1 MTRTTAAL
9 LAFAA
14 IAGFGLTAGQ
24 AAAAPLAP
32 AQHQALDPSAAQNGC
47 PPPPTGPDGRPLPPP
62 RGVDGKPLPPPTGA
76 DGKPCPPPTGPD
88 GRPLPP
94 PPGA

>member
-1 MTRTTAAL
+1 MRRTTAAL
-9 LAFAA
+9 LTAAA
-14 IAGFGLTAGQ
+14 IAGFGLMAGQ
-24 AAAAPLAP
+24 ATAAASAP
-32 AQHQALDPSAAQNGC
+32 ARHQVVDPSERNGC

-62 RGVDGKPLPPPTGA
+62 RGLDGRPLPPPTGA
-76 DGKPCPPPTGPD
+76 DGKPCPPPLGPD

>member
-1 MTRTTAAL
+1 MRRSTATL
-9 LAFAA
+9 LAAAA
-14 IAGFGLTAGQ
+14 IAGFGLAMAGQ

-32 AQHQALDPSAAQNGC
+32 ARHQALDPAASNGC

-76 DGKPCPPPTGPD
+76 DGKPCPPPAGPD
-88 GRPLPP
+88 GKPLPP